1 MTLLAVI
8 PCLNEVENIERI
20 TRQLISDEA
29 VNAIAIVDGGSTDGT
44 LDIVSSLIAESPK
57 VSLIVVVPMKTVGR
71 EGFQIAIATA
81 QNSIIGT
88 GGSAHRGQSQGQWV
102 EHGHHALMRIGKF
115 IDVGGYCEAMPCNE
129 DAELDH
135 RLILAGAR
143 IWLEPDA
150 TIVYFPRTT
159 AKSLWIQYYKYGI
172 GRACNLQR
180 HRMKPRLRQL
190 VPLAVPCAALLLLLS
205 PLHWLFAAPFLF
217 WLGLCLGL
225 GTIIGGRQAEAVGC
239 LSGIAAA
246 IMHFS
251 WAIGFFKQIIFRPKG
266 VAARYGFPA
275 ETSYNLD

>member
-57 VSLIVVVPMKTVGR
+57 VSLIANPAKIQSAGVNAAVRSMSRDMTWLLRIDAHCAYPDDYVTRLLESAQQTGADCVVVPMKTVGR

-88 GGSAHRGQSQGQWV
+88 GGSAHRGQSQG
-102 EHGHHALMRIGKF
+102 
-115 IDVGGYCEAMPCNE
+115 
-129 DAELDH
+129 
-135 RLILAGAR
+135 
-143 IWLEPDA
+143 
-150 TIVYFPRTT
+150 
-159 AKSLWIQYYKYGI
+159 
-172 GRACNLQR
+172 
-180 HRMKPRLRQL
+180 RLRQL

>member
-1 MTLLAVI
+1 
-8 PCLNEVENIERI
+8 
-20 TRQLISDEA
+20 
-29 VNAIAIVDGGSTDGT
+29 
-44 LDIVSSLIAESPK
+44 
-57 VSLIVVVPMKTVGR
+57 MKTVGR